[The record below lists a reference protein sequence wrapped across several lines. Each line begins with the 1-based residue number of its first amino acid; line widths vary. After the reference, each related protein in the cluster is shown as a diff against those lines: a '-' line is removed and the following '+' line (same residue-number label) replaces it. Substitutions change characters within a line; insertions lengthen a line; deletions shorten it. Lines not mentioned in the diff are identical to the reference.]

1 MDKHIEVMISEKEI
15 NTRICELAEQI
26 NKDYAGK
33 ELHLIVILKGSVFF
47 ACELAKRITVPVTL
61 DFMAVSSYGDG
72 MVSAGKIT
80 VKKELDEDIRGK
92 DVLIV
97 EDIIDSGN
105 TLFHLKNLL
114 LYLKELG
121 FDITFLPVTKEG
133 KVEPEVLE
141 RAIRED
147 TILVSIMHVN
157 NEIGA
162 VQDLELLGDIIK
174 KKKNDTLFHVDAIQ
188 SFGKFQI
195 NPKKAKIDLLSV
207 SGHKIHGPKGVGFLY
222 IKDKTRIKPIIYG
235 GGQQKGM
242 RSGTDNVPGIAG
254 LGVAAKE
261 MYEHLEERNQHM
273 SHLKEHFLNRMEELS
288 GCYYNKGE
296 APHIISIS
304 FEGIKSEVLLHA
316 LEEKEIYVSSGSA
329 CSSNHPGISGTLK
342 AIGVREDLL
351 DSTLR
356 FSLCGE
362 NTIEQMDATIEEL
375 KRLLPQLRRFVR
387 K

>member
-1 MDKHIEVMISEKEI
+1 MEIYLDNSATTKIFPSVGEKMLKVMQEDYGNPSSLHKKGVEAEYYLKETREILAKILKASPKEI
-15 NTRICELAEQI
+15 LFTSGGTESNNTALIGAALALQKRGNHIISTAFEH
-26 NKDYAGK
+26 A
-33 ELHLIVILKGSVFF
+33 SVYN
-47 ACELAKRITVPVTL
+47 P
-61 DFMAVSSYGDG
+61 
-72 MVSAGKIT
+72 
-80 VKKELDEDIRGK
+80 
-92 DVLIV
+92 
-97 EDIIDSGN
+97 
-105 TLFHLKNLL
+105 L

>member
-1 MDKHIEVMISEKEI
+1 MEIYLDNSATTKIFPSVGEMMLKVMQEDYGNPSSLHKKGIEAEYYLKETREILAKILKVTPKEILFTSGGTESNNTALIGPALALKKRGNHMISTAFEH
-15 NTRICELAEQI
+15 A
-26 NKDYAGK
+26 
-33 ELHLIVILKGSVFF
+33 SVYN
-47 ACELAKRITVPVTL
+47 P
-61 DFMAVSSYGDG
+61 
-72 MVSAGKIT
+72 
-80 VKKELDEDIRGK
+80 
-92 DVLIV
+92 
-97 EDIIDSGN
+97 
-105 TLFHLKNLL
+105 L

-133 KVEPEVLE
+133 KVEAEVLQQ
-141 RAIRED
+141 AIRED

-174 KKKNDTLFHVDAIQ
+174 KKNKDTLFHVDAIQ

-195 NPKKAKIDLLSV
+195 YPKKAKIDLLSV

-222 IKDKTRIKPIIYG
+222 IKEKTKVKPIIYG

-261 MYEHLEERNQHM
+261 MYDHLEERNQHM
-273 SHLKEHFLNRMEELS
+273 KKCKEHFLKRLQELE
-288 GCYYNKGE
+288 GCHYNQGE
-296 APHIISIS
+296 APNIISVS
-304 FEGIKSEVLLHA
+304 FEGIRSEVLLHA

-351 DSTLR
+351 DATLR

-362 NTIEQMDATIEEL
+362 NTIEQMDETIEQL
-375 KRLLPQLRRFVR
+375 KVLLPQLRRFIR